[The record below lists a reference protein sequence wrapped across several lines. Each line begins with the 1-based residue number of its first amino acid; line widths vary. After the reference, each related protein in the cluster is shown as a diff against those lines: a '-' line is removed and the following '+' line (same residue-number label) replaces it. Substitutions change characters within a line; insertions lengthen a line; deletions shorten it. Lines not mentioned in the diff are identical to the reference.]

1 MKFRPTALAEVV
13 VLAPETWF
21 DQRGYFRECFRQA
34 EFEYHCGHYHFV
46 QDNMSHSLGGTLR
59 GLHYQ
64 RTHPQGKLVQ
74 ALNGCIFDVAV
85 DVRSTSPTYGHW
97 VGHILDAVRGELMW
111 IPPGFAHGFYVL
123 SEAADVFYKCTDYYH
138 PDDEAVIRWD
148 SPDLAIQ
155 WPLSEVRP
163 LLLSDKDRQ
172 APSFVAVL

>member
-34 EFEYHCGHYHFV
+34 EFEHHCGHYHFV
-46 QDNMSHSLGGTLR
+46 QDNVSHSLGGTLR

-85 DVRSTSPTYGHW
+85 DVRSTSPTYGTGW
-97 VGHILDAVRGELMW
+97 AIYWMQYEANLCGSLPVLLM
-111 IPPGFAHGFYVL
+111 
-123 SEAADVFYKCTDYYH
+123 VFMC
-138 PDDEAVIRWD
+138 
-148 SPDLAIQ
+148 
-155 WPLSEVRP
+155 
-163 LLLSDKDRQ
+163 
-172 APSFVAVL
+172 